1 MVLVL
6 HYIYIERDVEWVYKS
21 TCNAKSLSANTI
33 HRRRQFK
40 SLFQCYFTPAI
51 AGAGYH

>member
-6 HYIYIERDVEWVYKS
+6 HYIYIERDVKWVYKP

-40 SLFQCYFTPAI
+40 SLFQCCPTP
-51 AGAGYH
+51 AGAGHH